1 MQPGCPP
8 PARYRVLTADDHPV
22 VRRGIRQIL
31 SQLEDI
37 EVCGEAD
44 SGAETIS
51 KVKRYRPDL
60 LILDLAMPSTNG
72 LDVARALSAS
82 RPKPAILVLSM
93 HFSPEVVRA
102 LFDAGI
108 SGYVSKSEADQDLL
122 AAIRQIRRGEPFITP
137 HVAAI
142 FLDSFRERNRLK
154 PWIEMETPDQKEL
167 SARQIEVL
175 KLVADGKSNKEVA
188 ADLNISIRSV
198 EAYRSQMMR
207 KLKLDNL
214 SELIRYAI
222 REQIVRF

>member
-1 MQPGCPP
+1 M
-8 PARYRVLTADDHPV
+8 
-22 VRRGIRQIL
+22 
-31 SQLEDI
+31 EDI
-37 EVCGEAD
+37 EFCGEAD
-44 SGAETIS
+44 GGAEAIA
-51 KVKRYRPDL
+51 KVKKCRPDL
-60 LILDLAMPSTNG
+60 LILDLAMPSTSG
-72 LDVARALSAS
+72 LDVARALSS
-82 RPKPAILVLSM
+82 VRRKPAILVLSM

-108 SGYVSKSEADQDLL
+108 SGYVAKSEADRDLL

-137 HVAAI
+137 PVAAI
-142 FLDSFRERNRLK
+142 FLDSFRERHSLK
-154 PWIEMETPDQKEL
+154 PRIEMKTPDEKEL

-198 EAYRSQMMR
+198 EGYRSQMMR